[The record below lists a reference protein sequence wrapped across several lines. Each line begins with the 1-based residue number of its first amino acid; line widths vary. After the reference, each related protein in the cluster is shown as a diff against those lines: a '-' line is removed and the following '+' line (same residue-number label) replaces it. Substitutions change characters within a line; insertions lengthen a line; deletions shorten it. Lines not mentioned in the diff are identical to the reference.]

1 MWNRRSFIKS
11 VTAGSL
17 LITSGVVSGN
27 VLSNKTKIT
36 LLHTNDIHSRIDP
49 FPENDN
55 SNAGKGGVANLASL
69 INYVR
74 THEENVVLLDAGD
87 QFQGTPYFNKYSG
100 EVELRL
106 LSHLKYDAITI
117 GNHEFDK
124 GVDNMHT
131 QYNKVD
137 LSVLSAN
144 YIFPESWN
152 NRVEKYKIIEKGG
165 VKIGVFGI
173 GIDPEGLVAKKNFKG
188 VSYLDPLKTAS
199 EMSELLSNEKKCDL
213 VVALTHQGINKD
225 IAMGKAV
232 ANIDIIIGGHSHT
245 YLKKPVVVDNR
256 YGQRVL
262 ISQAGFGGLY
272 LGRID
277 IWFDENGK
285 HF

>member
-17 LITSGVVSGN
+17 LMSSGVASGN

-49 FPENDN
+49 FPTNDKY
-55 SNAGKGGVANLASL
+55 NAGKGGVANLASL

-74 THEENVVLLDAGD
+74 THEQNIVLLDAGD
-87 QFQGTPYFNKYSG
+87 QFQGTPYFNRYSG
-100 EVELRL
+100 EVEMKL
-106 LSHLKYDAITI
+106 LSHLGYDAITI

-124 GVDNMHT
+124 GVDNLLT

-144 YIFPESWN
+144 YIFPENWN
-152 NRVEKYKIIEKGG
+152 DRVEKFKILEKGG
-165 VKIGVFGI
+165 IKIGVFGI
-173 GIDPEGLVAKKNFKG
+173 GIDPEGLIAEKNFKG
-188 VSYLDPLKTAS
+188 VRFLDPLKTAS
-199 EMSELLSNEKKCDL
+199 EMSDFLSVEKKCDL
-213 VVALTHQGINKD
+213 VVALTHHGVDKD
-225 IAMGKAV
+225 IAMGKAI

-245 YLKKPVVVDNR
+245 YLKDPMVIENK
-256 YGQRVL
+256 YGQRVI
-262 ISQAGFGGLY
+262 ISQAGYGGLY

-277 IWFDENGK
+277 IWFDKNGK